1 MLNGGNS
8 WFFYYSCE
16 KDDLRIK
23 QNMIFKFIHIGFLYI
38 GNRLNYRCYNLI
50 CNMAVQ
56 YIKQKMA
63 RPKGNLKMVYLNH
76 SRLAST

>member
-1 MLNGGNS
+1 MGETAVL
-8 WFFYYSCE
+8 FYYSCE
-16 KDDLRIK
+16 KHDLRVK
-23 QNMIFKFIHIGFLYI
+23 QNMIFKFIHIDFLYI
-38 GNRLNYRCYNLI
+38 GNRLNCRCNNLI

-56 YIKQKMA
+56 YIKKKMA